1 MTKVIAAVL
10 AAVLMLGSAG
20 QADAKKNHT
29 GRNIAIGVGAALAT
43 GIILNEAAKAEDT
56 AAATSRTMGTTAPAG
71 AGGASVTTRVSGGH
85 AASTTI
91 TAEAPAG
98 ESFPP

>member
-43 GIILNEAAKAEDT
+43 GIILNEAAKAEG
-56 AAATSRTMGTTAPAG
+56 RTTVRRYD
-71 AGGASVTTRVSGGH
+71 SDDGH
-85 AASTTI
+85 DRTCRRWRRLCND
-91 TAEAPAG
+91 EG
-98 ESFPP
+98 ERWACRKYDNNC